1 MSCHIV
7 SLLQEV
13 LASEMSLPQGGGPGG
28 LRSPSSDPLR
38 SSPQLLRQLTS
49 PTVGG
54 LPSAN
59 TTLESIV
66 PRSSPMGGMS
76 GSPSK
81 PPLLPSLAPRHPGQR
96 SPGPSPARK
105 RLKLDLGTAAAG
117 PTSLKKRKLFEF
129 RTARLRKVTSAYR
142 DNMGELFF
150 LTNGTN
156 VTDNLMSFRRK
167 PTQQFVN
174 FLKASNAPARVISE
188 VQTAVIGQQ
197 QNAGNIIGGTVLPNA
212 GSPLPRRPPTAYSPR
227 LLPSNVLSP
236 VKVGE
241 QLDVLNS
248 RLAASLARPPA
259 SPLALPPIS
268 APIYSAEQVAER
280 VKQEGWVTRRVAEL
294 SRDGL
299 WPERRLPRV
308 AERPRAL
315 SAWGLVLEEM
325 KWMSADFQQERAWK
339 KAAARVH
346 SSACREHV
354 VRVEE
359 EKQAALLEASSEV
372 HRRGIARK
380 IAAQVQTWWVEVAAL
395 QKFDEQERAGI
406 LASQQLAQQAAIVT
420 ESPHLTMSSNGKK
433 RKLEEITGGED
444 RGAAVGELND
454 SSHENGV
461 DCGSDSE
468 STISEQE
475 AWEAL
480 SCLATDH
487 LVDLEEGKRLEAEAS
502 LPLARLCRE
511 NYPGYEEDVR
521 ERWQEEEEATALSDQ
536 EDSDDDSEDG
546 QEEELDLNLEVLLLD
561 SHRTTKGEGCGVDL
575 AALSTRAAALAPKPV
590 IQPTGP
596 SPSVSPRKP
605 GLEEHQT
612 AGADWLAAMHSNHL
626 PALLADEQGL
636 GRKATVATFLA
647 NLPTVDKARGAMLL
661 VCPVSSLTTWQNVLS
676 QHAPALSLLVY
687 SGPPAQRR
695 RIREELALGRP
706 GQHLLITSYR
716 ALFLDSTWFLSRA
729 WTLLIQSEAQNVI
742 SAGSSE
748 QLRAL
753 VRLRATKQRIL
764 VVSGQQKANPIDLW
778 NTVYLLFPGV
788 MRQREDQGEGEVEVE
803 GTQEYQD
810 RVARLQTFVNA
821 FTLARSKTKCAS
833 LGGGE
838 TRPLWVNL
846 GKKQKALY
854 DDLLAKPAT
863 QVHQDE

>member
-1 MSCHIV
+1 MAHV
-7 SLLQEV
+7 S
-13 LASEMSLPQGGGPGG
+13 ASHMDTTSPPVGGGGGAVGVHMGSGPSPGAS
-28 LRSPSSDPLR
+28 R
-38 SSPQLLRQLTS
+38 
-49 PTVGG
+49 
-54 LPSAN
+54 
-59 TTLESIV
+59 V
-66 PRSSPMGGMS
+66 PR
-76 GSPSK
+76 
-81 PPLLPSLAPRHPGQR
+81 PPGLAPRHPGQR

-227 LLPSNVLSP
+227 LLPSSVLSP

-372 HRRGIARK
+372 HRRGIARR

-420 ESPHLTMSSNGKK
+420 ESPHLTSSNGKK

-502 LPLARLCRE
+502 LPLARLCRD

-536 EDSDDDSEDG
+536 DDSDDDSEDG

-716 ALFLDSTWFLSRA
+716 AVFLDSTWFLSRA
-729 WTLLIQSEAQNVI
+729 WTLLIQS
-742 SAGSSE
+742 G
-748 QLRAL
+748 
-753 VRLRATKQRIL
+753 
-764 VVSGQQKANPIDLW
+764 
-778 NTVYLLFPGV
+778 
-788 MRQREDQGEGEVEVE
+788 
-803 GTQEYQD
+803 
-810 RVARLQTFVNA
+810 
-821 FTLARSKTKCAS
+821 
-833 LGGGE
+833 
-838 TRPLWVNL
+838 
-846 GKKQKALY
+846 
-854 DDLLAKPAT
+854 
-863 QVHQDE
+863 